1 VGVGGPGTVR
11 GKKEGG
17 EILVKHAASPQ
28 LTPLML
34 IAGALVVE
42 VGDARDGL
50 RIIEE

>member
-1 VGVGGPGTVR
+1 MR

-34 IAGALVVE
+34 IACALVVE
-42 VGDARDGL
+42 VGDARGVV

>member
-1 VGVGGPGTVR
+1 MR
-11 GKKEGG
+11 GKKEEG

-34 IAGALVVE
+34 MAGALVVE
-42 VGDARDGL
+42 VGDARGVL

>member
-1 VGVGGPGTVR
+1 MR
-11 GKKEGG
+11 GKKEEG

-34 IAGALVVE
+34 IAGALGVE
-42 VGDARDGL
+42 GGDARDGV

>member
-1 VGVGGPGTVR
+1 MR

-34 IAGALVVE
+34 IAGALGGE
-42 VGDARDGL
+42 GGDARDEL